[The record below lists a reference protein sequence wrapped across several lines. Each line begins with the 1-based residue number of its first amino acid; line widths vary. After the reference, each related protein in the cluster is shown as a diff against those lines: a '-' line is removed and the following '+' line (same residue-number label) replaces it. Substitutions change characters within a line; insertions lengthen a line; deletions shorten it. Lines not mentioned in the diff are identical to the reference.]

1 MHKGKKYTLLP
12 LTLAEIV
19 KVEKERAANL
29 NDTKS
34 ENQQVAKSAFPHKKD
49 KPALACDLLFSPC
62 TCLCS
67 SISQA
72 RVSLLGEVNR
82 ATAWLVTR
90 GFVVLRL

>member
-1 MHKGKKYTLLP
+1 

-49 KPALACDLLFSPC
+49 KPRLLVICFFLRALAC
-62 TCLCS
+62 
-67 SISQA
+67 
-72 RVSLLGEVNR
+72 
-82 ATAWLVTR
+82 
-90 GFVVLRL
+90 VLRFCRQE